1 MNRRAGMTLLELL
14 VVIAILAVFL
24 ALLLPA
30 VMKAREAAA
39 RVMSMNNLKQI
50 SLATHNF
57 ADAHDSKL
65 PTIDGNLDGPNAGW
79 PMFFALLP
87 YIEQGSAYN
96 YFLGHN
102 ELPPFIRTYISPA
115 DPTIP
120 TPIPPLSSYAA
131 NAQVFSGNPRLSATI
146 PDGTSS
152 TLAFAEHYAYKCSG
166 ASFIYMGAEPAPGWP
181 LLHRPTFADGGTLLN
196 YQNMGDVYPVTGG
209 TPPVSVASYPPL
221 TFQVA
226 PPVDK
231 CDPGIAQTP
240 HSGGMLA
247 GVADGSVRILSG
259 GMSQTTYWG
268 AVTPASGEI
277 LGNDW

>member
-30 VMKAREAAA
+30 VMKAREAGA

-115 DPTIP
+115 DPTIR
-120 TPIPPLSSYAA
+120 TPILPLSSYAA
-131 NAQVFSGNPRLSATI
+131 NAQVFSGNPSLPRTI
-146 PDGTSS
+146 TDGTSN
-152 TLAFAEHYAYKCSG
+152 TLAFAEHYAWMCTHTQFLYLQTDLTPG
-166 ASFIYMGAEPAPGWP
+166 A
-181 LLHRPTFADGGTLLN
+181 LVHRPTFADGGTLLN

-209 TPPVSVASYPPL
+209 TLPVSVGSEPL

-226 PPVDK
+226 PPVAK

-240 HSGGMLA
+240 HPGGMLV
-247 GVADGSVRILSG
+247 GVADGSVRILAG

-268 AVTPASGEI
+268 AVTPASGDL
-277 LGNDW
+277 LGPDW